1 MDETLILNLNIAAYA
16 LFVVYFYK
24 RYSLNN
30 LSTIASILYLLGSIL
45 SRLYYETPVFFYS
58 FSNQSDIKF
67 QGMLWLLLS
76 NFLLINLLKGFGF
89 SRTNIISGYNERFF
103 YKLQVF
109 IVVIASFSLIIQLP
123 SAISNIMSGNL
134 ADIREATY
142 SEGAQVTRNIF
153 VNYIQRL
160 FGGLNFF
167 LFLIPAFN
175 YFVKKRIRRLD
186 IISIV
191 VYFLTFVCTM
201 GAYVS
206 RAIIVFKLLE
216 CLSVLFLLKEYVEF
230 KRIKYF
236 VILLIPIGFILA
248 GFFNAV
254 TSSRFGDSTVNK
266 TAENAANLRYA
277 GEPMLN
283 FMALMYDETSGCGY
297 GYRSLPVF
305 RKILGMSYFGK
316 SGSEKE
322 DNLQELDKIHPYPN
336 FIFYTASGDLYL
348 DWGAVI
354 PIVFLLILNL
364 SYYRF
369 KNKRQGNF
377 QILIWE
383 QMFAFFVFY
392 GVFYASYQNEASNF
406 LIIYLFL
413 FWRLFRNDKYAIQ
426 PSTNR

>member
-1 MDETLILNLNIAAYA
+1 MDEITILNLNIACYA

-24 RYSLNN
+24 KCGLKN
-30 LSTIASILYLLGSIL
+30 LSTIASIVYLLGSIL
-45 SRLYYETPVFFYS
+45 SRLYYETPVFFFS
-58 FSNQSDIKF
+58 FSNLREIKI
-67 QGMLWLLLS
+67 QGMIWLLAC

-89 SRTNIISGYNERFF
+89 SHTNVISGYNEKFF
-103 YKLQVF
+103 CKLQLF
-109 IVVIASFSLIIQLP
+109 VVIISSISLIVQLP

-134 ADIREATY
+134 SDIRDATY
-142 SEGAQVTRNIF
+142 SEGAQVTSNIF

-160 FGGLNFF
+160 FSGLNFF

-175 YFVKKRIRRLD
+175 YFVKKRINKLD
-186 IISIV
+186 VISLV
-191 VYFLTFVCTM
+191 VYFLTFICTM

-206 RAIIVFKLLE
+206 RAIIVFKLIE
-216 CLSVLFLLKEYVEF
+216 CLSFLFLIKEYVEF

-236 VILLIPIGFILA
+236 VIFLLPIGFVLA

-254 TSSRFGDSTVNK
+254 TSSRFGASSSNK
-266 TAENAANLRYA
+266 AAEAAANLRYA

-283 FMALMYDETSGCGY
+283 FMAIMYDETSGCGY

-316 SGSEKE
+316 SGSDKE
-322 DNLQELDKIHPYPN
+322 DNLNELDKIHPYPN
-336 FIFYTASGDLYL
+336 YIFYTASGDLYL

-354 PIVFLLILNL
+354 PIAFLLILNL

-369 KNKRQGNF
+369 KHKHQGNF

-413 FWRLFRNDKYAIQ
+413 FWRLFRKDKYVIQ
-426 PSTNR
+426 KSIN